1 MSARIP
7 IPLAPPTE
15 EERNL
20 ALMAQGFGLLGY
32 VTGFGQIVC
41 PLVMWFV
48 KRDDSPFVAFHALQT
63 ALFHIAAT
71 IALIV
76 ITLIGVPLVFVGV
89 GVLVLAIGLPLVA
102 VGALILNIIGCV
114 AAYKGEWTRYPL
126 VGTWALPAAAK
137 QRTAPAPPPAMNGA
151 GV

>member
-7 IPLAPPTE
+7 VHLAPPND

-20 ALMAQGFGLLGY
+20 ALLAQGFGLLGY

-63 ALFHIAAT
+63 ALFHVAVTVALAVV
-71 IALIV
+71 ALIG
-76 ITLIGVPLVFVGV
+76 IPLVFVGV
-89 GVLVLAIGLPLVA
+89 GVLVLAIGLPLIA
-102 VGALILNIIGCV
+102 VGALILNILGCV
-114 AAYKGEWTRYPL
+114 AAHRGEWTRYPL
-126 VGTWALPAAAK
+126 VGAWALPARAASVS
-137 QRTAPAPPPAMNGA
+137 AAGGA
-151 GV
+151 GA